1 MKVNT
6 LPCPAQAAQRMV
18 RWFAALAAAFCFSVT
33 CAFASG
39 EQQPMMLRHLTVADG
54 LPQANVMSTL
64 RDSQGFIWLGTEEG
78 LARYDGRVFTVYESA
93 SGAARLA
100 GDSGG
105 DLWVAAKDTGVA
117 RWRRSATL
125 PGNFIWQ
132 IAEDKGGDLWI
143 AVKDAGVARWHRST
157 DTFETF
163 RNIRGDVNSPASDA
177 VVAVL
182 VDSGG
187 RIWMGTSDAGV
198 SILDPATGSFQHLRH
213 DPESP
218 GSLSSNVVTSLALD
232 RRGDV
237 WIGTAAGLDH
247 WLSRDQRLLPVPG
260 VRTKVSHVAQ
270 DNDGSIWV
278 GLIDSGLLHMDAQE
292 RVLERFHQ
300 GPGPALASNNIR
312 AVLRDRAGHLWVGT
326 ARGLDLLDERTGQFS
341 HYTHDKGDAASLRDS
356 DIMSLYEDSA
366 GLLWIGTRYG
376 GVSRWN
382 PQSWEMGA
390 RRPRWL
396 DQQAVMAFS
405 DAGAAQVWIGSFAGL
420 HRYDTASDGVSGI
433 DAITGRT
440 NALRGQPVTSLQE
453 GQDGSLWIGTGSAG
467 LARLTPDNRLQW
479 LGAAAGKPDGLSAPG
494 VMALEMTRA
503 GQLWVGTFEGGANIV
518 DPRSGKVRQLPFG
531 KGGAGGVSAA
541 NVTAIL
547 EDPRGNVW
555 LGTEGGGVNLMSADG
570 QVVRVFRNDPGSE
583 ESLPSN
589 NIYSLAVDAQGRVWV
604 GTEKGVAR
612 LQDATAPPQQMKFG
626 MLHFARGRDA
636 KNVFGILTDPRG
648 GAWISGNAGL
658 TWVDPDRGLLRIY
671 HREDGLQGEEF
682 MFGAYH
688 RLRDGRLAFGGP
700 GGFNI
705 FDAERLTARRAA
717 PQPILT
723 MIEVLGVES
732 PGDLAY
738 WNRRSMSLGYRENR
752 VTFRFAV
759 PDQTAPEHGKLS
771 YRRPNLSE
779 QWIDKGEERTVVLD
793 ELGAGDHV
801 LEVRAAGADSPWSEP
816 LVLHIHRDPAPW
828 QTKRAYAAYALV
840 VLLAVGAI
848 IWRQRRKFLEMQR
861 TQEYLESQ
869 VELRTSELMES
880 NRQLEEAARA
890 KSDFLDRM
898 SHELRTPMNGVV
910 GMTELLTRTTLSA
923 TQSHLTKTIKAS
935 AQILLQIVNDLL
947 DLSKIRAGKVELE
960 KLPVDIG
967 QVLEECTSLFTGAA
981 ESKGIELIVC
991 PPADSRRALRG
1002 DPLRVRQ
1009 VLMNLVGNAVKFTS
1023 QGEIVVRADI
1033 ETLDD
1038 ASAMVHL
1045 SVTDTGIGIEPA
1057 VLAKIFDPF
1066 TQADEKTTRQFGGT
1080 GLGLA
1085 ICRELAELM
1094 GGRITVESRQQI
1106 GSTFCLH
1113 LPMTLGEELPEVPP
1127 LRASSAE
1134 LLSRKPALLEALERH
1149 CAAFGIQPLA
1159 AGNEVQ
1165 GPPASGVVRVIDA
1178 STQEAL
1184 LCRLLGGTEVDRAG
1198 TVVLATPAEAERLGL
1213 RVLLPERAVV
1223 LKPVHRVALRE
1234 AIDIAM
1240 GGTVTSP
1247 SVSTADRLGRLQ
1259 GHVLLVED
1267 DPVNAAVAE
1276 GYLAELGC
1284 TAVWV
1289 TSAKAAVTRIQT
1301 EHFDL
1306 VLMDLNMP
1314 DMDGFAATARIREHE
1329 AGRTRV
1335 PVIALTAHDARSY
1348 RPRVLAAGMDEI
1360 LSKPYSLQECHQTLS
1375 HWIAAASEGPSPAMA
1390 AEPLASV
1397 DGKAV
1402 AALAGLGSGRR
1413 GPLFARLVGLF
1424 ETSSRALMTK
1434 LETAIASGDL
1444 VTGADICHRLKSS
1457 AANVGAMAFAAR
1469 VRELEQICR
1478 DDDTARAAVAHRQL
1492 SGAHGPLLSALHE
1505 LTKAA

>member
-1 MKVNT
+1 MQVNT
-6 LPCPAQAAQRMV
+6 LPRPAPAAQRLV
-18 RWFAALAAAFCFSVT
+18 RWFAALVAAFCFSV
-33 CAFASG
+33 APASADVSP
-39 EQQPMMLRHLTVADG
+39 QPMMLRHLTVADG

-78 LARYDGRVFTVYESA
+78 LARYDGRDFTTYFS
-93 SGAARLA
+93 SGAT
-100 GDSGG
+100 S
-105 DLWVAAKDTGVA
+105 
-117 RWRRSATL
+117 SL

-132 IAEDKGGDLWI
+132 IVEDGGGDLWI
-143 AVKDAGVARWHRST
+143 AVKDAGVARWRRAT
-157 DTFETF
+157 DKFEA
-163 RNIRGDVNSPASDA
+163 IRHVAGNANSPASDA
-177 VVAVL
+177 VESLL
-182 VDSGG
+182 VDGRG
-187 RIWMGTSDAGV
+187 RIWMGTSDAGI
-198 SILDPATGSFQHLRH
+198 SILDPATGSFQHLRN
-213 DPESP
+213 DPDSP
-218 GSLSSNVVTSLALD
+218 ASLSSNVVTSLALD
-232 RRGDV
+232 ARGDV
-237 WIGTAAGLDH
+237 LIGTSVGVDR
-247 WLSRDQRLLPVPG
+247 WLARDQRLFRLPQIRGEVL
-260 VRTKVSHVAQ
+260 HVAG
-270 DNDGSIWV
+270 DPDGSIWV
-278 GLIDSGLLHMDAQE
+278 GFDGNGLMHVDAQD
-292 RVLERFHQ
+292 RVLAHYRHDS
-300 GPGPALASNNIR
+300 AVATLASNVVR

-326 ARGLDLLDERTGQFS
+326 DNGLDLLEEKTGRFR
-341 HYTHDKGDAASLRDS
+341 HYRNDKGDAASLRDS
-356 DIMSLYEDSA
+356 EIMSLYEDAA
-366 GLLWIGTRYG
+366 GILWIGTRYG

-382 PQSWEMGA
+382 SQSWEMNA
-390 RRPRWL
+390 RRPPWL
-396 DQQAVMAFS
+396 KGQAVLAFA
-405 DAGAAQVWIGSFAGL
+405 DAGGKAVWVGSFAGL
-420 HRYDTASDGVSGI
+420 HRYDTASGVVAGI
-433 DAITGRT
+433 DAITGK
-440 NALRGQPVTSLQE
+440 ADVLKHEPVMALQE
-453 GQDGSLWIGTGSAG
+453 GPDGSLWIGTIAGG
-467 LARLTPDNRLQW
+467 LARLTPDNKLHW
-479 LGAAAGKPDGLSAPG
+479 SEGLSVPG

-503 GQLWVGTFEGGANIV
+503 GLLWVGTFGGGANIV
-518 DPRSGKVRQLPFG
+518 DPRNGSVRQLPFG
-531 KGGAGGVSAA
+531 SDAPGAVSADK
-541 NVTAIL
+541 VTAIL

-555 LGTEGGGVNLMSADG
+555 LGTEGGGINLMGADG
-570 QVVRVFRNDPGSE
+570 RVVRIFRDDPDDDAD
-583 ESLPSN
+583 LPSN
-589 NIYSLAVDAQGRVWV
+589 NIYSLAVDEQGRVWA
-604 GTEKGVAR
+604 GTQEGLAR
-612 LQDATAPPQQMKFG
+612 LQDPAVEPQLMRFSTIKF
-626 MLHFARGRDA
+626 AQGRDSKA
-636 KNVFGILTDPRG
+636 VFGVLTDPRG

-658 TWVDPDRGLLRIY
+658 TRLDPDRGLLRTY

-688 RLRDGRLAFGGP
+688 RMRDGRLAFGGP

-705 FDAERLTARRAA
+705 FDAERLTQHHESAR
-717 PQPILT
+717 PVLT
-723 MIEVLGVES
+723 KMKIFGLDS
-732 PGDLAY
+732 PGETAY
-738 WNRRSMSLGYRENR
+738 WNRRSMSFGYRENM
-752 VTFRFAV
+752 VTFEFAV
-759 PDQTAPEHGKLS
+759 TDQTAHGQGKLS
-771 YRRPNLSE
+771 YRLPNTS
-779 QWIDKGEERTVVLD
+779 DKWFDIGSERTVALND
-793 ELGAGDHV
+793 LSAGDHV
-801 LEVRAAGADSPWSEP
+801 LEVRAASADSPWSAP

-828 QTKRAYAAYALV
+828 QTGWAYTLYVLA
-840 VLLAVGAI
+840 VLLIIASL
-848 IWRQRRKFLEMQR
+848 IWRQRRRFLEMQR

-869 VELRTSELMES
+869 VKLRTSELVES

-923 TQSHLTKTIKAS
+923 TQSHLTKTIRAS

-960 KLPVDIG
+960 LLPVDVG
-967 QVLEECTSLFTGAA
+967 QVLEECTSLFAGAA

-991 PPADSRRALRG
+991 PPADPRRALRG

-1033 ETLDD
+1033 EQTSD

-1045 SVTDTGIGIEPA
+1045 SVADTGIGIEPA

-1094 GGRITVESRQQI
+1094 GGHITVESRQQI

-1113 LPMTLGEELPEVPP
+1113 LPMALGEELPAVPP
-1127 LRASSAE
+1127 LRATAAE
-1134 LLSRKPALLEALERH
+1134 LVSRKPALLQALERH
-1149 CAAFGIQPLA
+1149 CAAFGIQASAPGSEALH
-1159 AGNEVQ
+1159 
-1165 GPPASGVVRVIDA
+1165 PPACGVVRVIDA
-1178 STQEAL
+1178 STQETVL
-1184 LCRLLGGTEVDRAG
+1184 SRLLGGTEADRAA

-1213 RVLLPERAVV
+1213 RVLLPERSVV

-1234 AIDIAM
+1234 AIDAAM
-1240 GGTVTSP
+1240 GGHAP
-1247 SVSTADRLGRLQ
+1247 SSAISAADRLGHLQ

-1289 TSAKAAVTRIQT
+1289 TSAMAAIARIQT

-1314 DMDGFAATARIREHE
+1314 DMDGFAATARIREQE

-1375 HWIAAASEGPSPAMA
+1375 HWIASAPESGSSALA
-1390 AEPLASV
+1390 AEPLASI

-1402 AALAGLGSGRR
+1402 AALEGLGSGRR

-1424 ETSSRALMTK
+1424 DTSSRKLMLK
-1434 LETAIASGDL
+1434 LEEAIANGDMS
-1444 VTGADICHRLKSS
+1444 TAADVCHRLKSS
-1457 AANVGAMAFAAR
+1457 AANVGAMAFSAR

-1478 DDDTARAAVAHRQL
+1478 EEDAARAAVACRL
-1492 SGAHGPLLSALHE
+1492 LAGAHGPLLSALHE
-1505 LTKAA
+1505 FTKAA